1 MWILLALLCSLF
13 NALQGAHGKRILGR
27 IDPYVVTWAMFP
39 YALPFLLLALWAA
52 GLPQVKPS
60 FWPALAATLAINLLA
75 FTLYVRA
82 IKLSPLSLTFP
93 FLAFTPLL
101 LVLTGYVA
109 LGELPDALG
118 AVGILLIVAGA
129 YVINLDR
136 LREGLLGPVRHIA
149 RERGSL
155 LMLIVAALWA
165 ISAAADKVALL
176 NSSPF
181 FFLVVFHILF
191 PVCYFPVLLV
201 KASGHKRQILR
212 EAPALLAFAF
222 VGALMVLFQ
231 MAAVRLTLVS
241 YVIALKRA
249 GMLFSILLG
258 YFFFGERQLR
268 IRLAGASLMVAGVG
282 CILL

>member
-13 NALQGAHGKRILGR
+13 NALQGAHGKRILGH

-39 YALPFLLLALWAA
+39 YALPLLILALWAA
-52 GLPQVKPS
+52 GLPSVKPS
-60 FWPALAATLAINLLA
+60 FWPALAVTLAVNLLA

-93 FLAFTPLL
+93 FLAFTPLF
-101 LVLTGYVA
+101 LVVTGSIA
-109 LGELPDALG
+109 LGELPDTLG
-118 AVGILLIVAGA
+118 IVGIVLIVVGA
-129 YVINLDR
+129 YVLNLDR
-136 LREGLLGPVRHIA
+136 LREGFLGPVRSIA

-165 ISAAADKVALL
+165 ISATADKVALL

-181 FFLVVFHILF
+181 FFLVIFHLLF
-191 PVCYFPVLLV
+191 PVLYFPILRV
-201 KASGHKRQILR
+201 KAIGRTRQLLS

-222 VGALMVLFQ
+222 LGALMLLFQ
-231 MAAVRLTLVS
+231 MPAIRLTLVS
-241 YVIALKRA
+241 YVIAIKRA
-249 GMLFSILLG
+249 GMIFSILLG
-258 YFFFGERQLR
+258 YFFFGERQLKV
-268 IRLAGASLMVAGVG
+268 RLAGASLMVAGVG